1 MLAAADGG
9 TPRAA
14 ARAAYLKP
22 APCRAEYEGD
32 RRRNAG
38 RVRTTT
44 ESEGAMAEEGMNE
57 ILRKKIWRKLQALPE
72 DKQYEVVDFIDYL
85 ASKYA
90 SRPAAGAD
98 PFQHFAESVHRGL
111 RRTRAST
118 TAVKGTMKVLGAA
131 DRVID
136 SFREAGRGFLAEL
149 EAGSPE
155 PEPREDRPPPETREI
170 VVDP

>member
-1 MLAAADGG
+1 
-9 TPRAA
+9 
-14 ARAAYLKP
+14 
-22 APCRAEYEGD
+22 
-32 RRRNAG
+32 
-38 RVRTTT
+38 
-44 ESEGAMAEEGMNE
+44 MAEEGMNMNE

-149 EAGSPE
+149 EAGNPE

>member
-1 MLAAADGG
+1 MRETGVR
-9 TPRAA
+9 TP
-14 ARAAYLKP
+14 
-22 APCRAEYEGD
+22 G
-32 RRRNAG
+32 NAG
-38 RVRTTT
+38 RVRATT

-149 EAGSPE
+149 EAGNPE

>member
-1 MLAAADGG
+1 MRG
-9 TPRAA
+9 
-14 ARAAYLKP
+14 P
-22 APCRAEYEGD
+22 AEERG
-32 RRRNAG
+32 AG
-38 RVRTTT
+38 SATT

-149 EAGSPE
+149 EAGNPE